1 MPGGL
6 NSNFASLEKDYV
18 LDLMSLF
25 SFPLIKQKTQHRG
38 KNEREQEGERKELR
52 RS

>member
-1 MPGGL
+1 MPRGL
-6 NSNFASLEKDYV
+6 NFDFACLERNYV

-25 SFPLIKQKTQHRG
+25 PFPLINQKTQHRG
-38 KNEREQEGERKELR
+38 KNEREGERKELR